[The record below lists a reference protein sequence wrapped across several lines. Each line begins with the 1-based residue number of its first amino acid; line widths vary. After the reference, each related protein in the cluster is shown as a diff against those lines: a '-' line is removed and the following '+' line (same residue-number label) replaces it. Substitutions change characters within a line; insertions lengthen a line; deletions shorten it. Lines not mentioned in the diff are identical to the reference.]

1 MRMQRPRSSLAFAA
15 LAVVGAA
22 LFRTSGSGRAAA
34 DTGYVPPTGDA
45 QATSLFKLKDA
56 MKCDFTASGLKFKVG
71 HAEIF
76 VDAPV
81 RTVRA
86 AVLDYGSYQSY
97 IPRFDKSKVLSKNGE
112 AAKTYLQVPILHGAA
127 TFWAVENF
135 SAPAAEGKGEKV
147 VGVMEKG
154 NMGDFKATW
163 RFRAVDDKHAIVSLD
178 IYLEPKLPVSS
189 ALVSE
194 EERDAAADGVRG
206 IKAHA
211 EALAKQLASK
221 P

>member
-1 MRMQRPRSSLAFAA
+1 MRMQRPRSSLAFGTLA
-15 LAVVGAA
+15 LVGVA
-22 LFRTSGSGRAAA
+22 LSLVSISDRATA

-45 QATSLFKLKDA
+45 QATALFKMKDVVTSNS
-56 MKCDFTASGLKFKVG
+56 TAPGLKFKIG
-71 HAEIF
+71 HAEVF

-81 RTVRA
+81 RAVRA
-86 AVLDYGSYQSY
+86 AVLDYASYQAF
-97 IPRFDKSKVLSKNGE
+97 IPRFDKSKVLSKNGD

-127 TFWAVENF
+127 TLWAVENF

-147 VGVMEKG
+147 VGAMEKG
-154 NMGDFKATW
+154 NIDDFKATW
-163 RFRAVDDKHAIVSLD
+163 RYRAVDDKHAIVSLD
-178 IYLEPKLPVSS
+178 LYLAPKLFVTD
-189 ALVSE
+189 ALVSK

-211 EALAKQLASK
+211 EALAKQLAST